1 MTVPRYQSYLL
12 LFAFSM
18 IASLSASQFKYLD
31 GDIIFQE
38 TASGQ
43 SEAIK
48 RATASPYSH
57 VGIVYYEKNTAYVF
71 EAVQPVKRSSLG
83 AFLKRSVG
91 GRYVVKRLKNR
102 DLELNP
108 EKLSRMR
115 AAGKKFVGK
124 NYDWTFGWSDERIYC
139 SELVWK
145 IYRNGAGIE
154 LAPPKKLKEFNL
166 GDRVVQKKMKERY
179 GKNIPYEEPVVSPG
193 QLFESP
199 LLETVFEKK

>member
-1 MTVPRYQSYLL
+1 MAVPRYQSYLL
-12 LFAFSM
+12 FFA
-18 IASLSASQFKYLD
+18 LSTVAPLTASQFKYLD

-102 DLELNP
+102 DLAV
-108 EKLSRMR
+108 S
-115 AAGKKFVGK
+115 GKTLDF
-124 NYDWTFGWSDERIYC
+124 
-139 SELVWK
+139 
-145 IYRNGAGIE
+145 
-154 LAPPKKLKEFNL
+154 
-166 GDRVVQKKMKERY
+166 
-179 GKNIPYEEPVVSPG
+179 
-193 QLFESP
+193 
-199 LLETVFEKK
+199 

>member
-1 MTVPRYQSYLL
+1 
-12 LFAFSM
+12 M

-145 IYRNGAGIE
+145 I
-154 LAPPKKLKEFNL
+154 
-166 GDRVVQKKMKERY
+166 
-179 GKNIPYEEPVVSPG
+179 
-193 QLFESP
+193 
-199 LLETVFEKK
+199 